1 MRTRW
6 MFAGF
11 VVAGSIVVAGQALP
25 GFTPSSGNATS
36 VDTYH
41 TNNERGFAAP
51 FFFILPSQRMTFS
64 AS

>member
-25 GFTPSSGNATS
+25 GFTPLQPAQ
-36 VDTYH
+36 
-41 TNNERGFAAP
+41 FAAG
-51 FFFILPSQRMTFS
+51 
-64 AS
+64 ASFVNAFADFDGDRDLDLLSLIHI